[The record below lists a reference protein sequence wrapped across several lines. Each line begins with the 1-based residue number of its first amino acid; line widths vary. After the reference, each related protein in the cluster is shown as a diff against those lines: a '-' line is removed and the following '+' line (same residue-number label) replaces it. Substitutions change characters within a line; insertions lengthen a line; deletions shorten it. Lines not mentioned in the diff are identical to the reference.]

1 MGTRDIDGIGTRD
14 IAYLDAQ
21 GSPVERTTRYR
32 HDLTE
37 RLTRETSV
45 WRTLLWREGICSNVE
60 VMFLYLLG

>member
-1 MGTRDIDGIGTRD
+1 MGTRDIDSIGTRD

-21 GSPVERTTRYR
+21 GSPAERTTRYH